1 MSNNLVTIKNDVS
14 NYEIP
19 VFQISQKEI
28 DDKKY
33 SKISLDSLKFTND
46 FKSVNYNNNCIR
58 WIRKVELK
66 KINDVESSNPYFT
79 INPPENEYHLCSLY
93 LTPGNYSTRTEIINQ
108 INNELNRV
116 KNTLFNEEN
125 QLKNSYLQYNYTG
138 NIDQSISL
146 YNTKLNSGLLI
157 YPTGSKISNI
167 YTDLIELIQLSGKT
181 YNFDNPVLIRYGKY
195 DIYNDLYLILNNS
208 NSNGL
213 NDFQS
218 LWSTFNSYEKTINHL
233 ITLQNLNN
241 KYISIYKPSLTTIY
255 GINEGLYEFRNGF
268 SIYSKLESLDSD
280 QKSLFNN
287 ITNIIYNPDLN
298 DSECLP
304 IPSENISFYIE
315 LSYALF
321 NYICNFIFIYK
332 SNLTNSEY
340 KILSL
345 SILQICRKLNIY
357 EIDNEFIENFMNLID
372 ENNWQAGINRI
383 YKSIGYR
390 WLIRLLNN
398 FIVSILI
405 EKSFYPNNLNNEII
419 INRISEFNN
428 NLIEII
434 SQLISTSLGQ
444 QFDILD
450 PENSLNNSNSY
461 WDKWIDNPTDIYP
474 SITSKISLIQTIIN
488 SYSGDYENSV
498 IQNISQIINSTIDS
512 SNPNSPLSLFNNII
526 KLNVEPVNSGKTNT
540 VCTYNFYIKNNNNLE
555 LSNTVNLTESSI
567 NVLNSNIQSFNFT
580 IPDAIMEIDSST
592 VLSISTNDFTDISK
606 FMEMTGG
613 NISRGSIKYIQ
624 YIGENSLNIPCEYEL
639 NGNSYS
645 SITLKNG
652 DVLAF
657 QEFIYLSSNM
667 IQLSTARVISSNTN
681 ININSKNILENMI
694 RTTSIIQNP
703 ILNESITLKTSNL
716 LNDLYFEKI
725 NENNNYFELVNS
737 FGNELLQSNIGKLL
751 FVETDENVI
760 NSSNNYAKNV
770 YYGKSNPYLYLRDL
784 YIKNNLKFELTN
796 NPTKLKL
803 YENQNSSIPDQ
814 FFKYNQFTNNLIS
827 RIGLDHWIIKS
838 SEINLPFIKTSNY
851 TETIFTGD
859 LSPKFN
865 ITNLDNRLTLNSEVL
880 FNNILLNQLFDIVS
894 SNITKF
900 ISNLSLLKP
909 SRIIVCTSNNKNIEK
924 IISENY
930 NSTNKIYEFNINEN
944 DKQFNG
950 KFSTSI
956 RIEVSSDGN
965 TYVFAYAEDQPYSIT
980 NGLSELKIQYIE

>member
-28 DDKKY
+28 DGKNY
-33 SKISLDSLKFTND
+33 SRISLDSLKFTND
-46 FKSVNYNNNCIR
+46 FKTVNYNNNCIR

-138 NIDQSISL
+138 NIEQSISL
-146 YNTKLNSGLLI
+146 YNTKLNSGSLI

-241 KYISIYKPSLTTIY
+241 KYIPIYKPSLTTIY

-280 QKSLFNN
+280 QKSLFNS
-287 ITNIIYNPDLN
+287 IANIIYNPDLD
-298 DSECLP
+298 DSECLL
-304 IPSENISFYIE
+304 ISDEIDISFYRE

-332 SNLTNSEY
+332 NNLTNSEY

-372 ENNWQAGINRI
+372 ENNWQAGIKGI

-419 INRISEFNN
+419 INRITEFNN
-428 NLIEII
+428 NLIEKI

-450 PENSLNNSNSY
+450 PANSSNNSY
-461 WDKWIDNPTDIYP
+461 WNKWIKYPTDIYP

-488 SYSGDYENSV
+488 SYSGDYENTV
-498 IQNISQIINSTIDS
+498 IQNISQIINSAIDS

-526 KLNVEPVNSGKTNT
+526 KLNLEPVNSSETNT
-540 VCTYNFYIKNNNNLE
+540 VCTYNFYIKNNDNLE
-555 LSNTVNLTESSI
+555 LSHTVNLTESSI
-567 NVLNSNIQSFNFT
+567 SVLNSNIQNFNFT
-580 IPDAIMEIDSST
+580 IPDAIMETDNST
-592 VLSISTNDFTDISK
+592 VLSISANDFTDISK

-624 YIGENSLNIPCEYEL
+624 YIGENNLNIPCEYEL
-639 NGNSYS
+639 NGNLYS

-667 IQLSTARVISSNTN
+667 IQLSTASVISSNTN
-681 ININSKNILENMI
+681 ININSKNILENMN
-694 RTTSIIQNP
+694 RETSIIQNP
-703 ILNESITLKTSNL
+703 TLNESITLKTSNL

-737 FGNELLQSNIGKLL
+737 FGNEFLQSNIGKLL

-865 ITNLDNRLTLNSEVL
+865 ITNLDNRLTLNSKVL

-924 IISENY
+924 IINENY